1 MRISTFIAPGNKP
14 CCQPL
19 EIFELCADV
28 RPGAVGSF
36 ISAIQPAACLV
47 AIAWLSSVVL
57 QCNCDSDTF
66 STLALPGL
74 ANDAVDFGERGR
86 LARSFRRP
94 AENLRA
100 TRERTMWCRMPRTQ
114 ASRRDADWCDR
125 DARAPSFELHRSGL
139 GWLPE
144 KRISQ
149 QTE

>member
-74 ANDAVDFGERGR
+74 ANDAVDFGERGP
-86 LARSFRRP
+86 LARSFRRR
-94 AENLRA
+94 AENLSA
-100 TRERTMWCRMPRTQ
+100 TRNARCGAVCHERKPVGGTPTG
-114 ASRRDADWCDR
+114 ATETVA
-125 DARAPSFELHRSGL
+125 
-139 GWLPE
+139 LPLLNC
-144 KRISQ
+144 IVLA
-149 QTE
+149 